1 MVTKGGTS
9 MATVSEITSFI
20 NEISPIIQKY
30 SRQYGYKVSSP
41 IIAQACLESGY
52 GKSVLA
58 AQYHNYFGM
67 KCGSKWKGRSVNL
80 KTKEEYNLGILTDI
94 KANFRVYSSMEE
106 GVKGYFEFISTQ
118 RYQNLKTAQT
128 PQQYLEMIKA
138 DGYATSSLYV
148 TNNMRVIETYALT
161 RFDMIVEKPTVKNYS
176 RDAVVQLAKSWVG
189 LNEADGSYKNII
201 DIYNTQKTFPR
212 GTKMKYEWAWCA
224 CTWSALAI
232 KLGYQDI
239 MPIEIS
245 CIQLINIAKKM
256 GIWVENDSYVP
267 MPGDAILYDWQDNGV
282 GDNAGQP
289 DHVGVVTMVA
299 CGTITVIEGNYNNRV
314 GVRQIPIGGKF
325 IRGFITPRYTN
336 NTVNNTNRPTT
347 NTSYLYKVSKNCKNR
362 LRIRQKP
369 TELSA
374 IVGYINNNN
383 DVYEIYEECNGW
395 GKLVN
400 SSWICLKYTKKV
412 TVDITKIAK
421 EVIEGKWGNGE
432 ERKTRLTNAGYDFVV
447 IQNKVNEIIRKRG

>member
-1 MVTKGGTS
+1 
-9 MATVSEITSFI
+9 MATISEIISFI
-20 NEISPIIQKY
+20 NEIGPIIQKY

-41 IIAQACLESGY
+41 IIAQACIESAY

-67 KCGSKWKGRSVNL
+67 KCGSKWQGRSVNL

-106 GVKGYFEFISTQ
+106 GVKGYFEFISTK

-138 DGYATSSLYV
+138 DGYATSSSYV
-148 TNNMRVIETYALT
+148 VNNMRVIETYQLT
-161 RFDMIVEKPTVKNYS
+161 RFDMIVEKPTVKIYS
-176 RDAVVQLAKSWVG
+176 RDAVVKLAKSWLG
-189 LNEADGSYKNII
+189 LNEADGSYKSII

-232 KLGYQDI
+232 KLGYQEI

-245 CIQLINIAKKM
+245 CIQLINIAKQM
-256 GIWVENDSYVP
+256 GIWVEDDSYVP

-289 DHVGVVTMVA
+289 DHVGVVIMVYD
-299 CGTITVIEGNYNNRV
+299 GIITVIEGNYNDRV
-314 GVRQIPIGGKF
+314 GVRQIRINNKF

-336 NTVNNTNRPTT
+336 NTIQNINTTPNIQNTH
-347 NTSYLYKVSKNCKNR
+347 TSYLYKVSKNCKHR

-369 TELSA
+369 TELSS

-383 DVYEIYEECNGW
+383 DVYEIYEENNGW

-421 EVIEGKWGNGE
+421 EVIDGKWGNGE
-432 ERKTRLTNAGYDFVV
+432 ERKARLTKAGYNFTEV
-447 IQNKVNEIIRKRG
+447 QNKVNELLRR

>member
-1 MVTKGGTS
+1 
-9 MATVSEITSFI
+9 MATVS
-20 NEISPIIQKY
+20 EISPIIQKY

-52 GKSVLA
+52 GKSALA
-58 AQYHNYFGM
+58 AKYHNYFGM
-67 KCGSKWKGRSVNL
+67 KCGSKWQGRSVNL

-148 TNNMRVIETYALT
+148 ANNMRVIETYALT

-176 RDAVVQLAKSWVG
+176 RDAVVQLAKSWLG

-232 KLGYQDI
+232 KLGYQEI

-245 CIQLINIAKKM
+245 CIQLINIAKQM

-289 DHVGVVTMVA
+289 DHIGVVTMVA
-299 CGTITVIEGNYNNRV
+299 GGTITVIEGNYNNRV

-336 NTVNNTNRPTT
+336 NTVHNTNRPTT

-383 DVYEIYEECNGW
+383 DIYEIYEENNGW

-421 EVIEGKWGNGE
+421 EVIDGKWGNGE
-432 ERKTRLTNAGYDFVV
+432 ERKARLTKAGYNFTEV
-447 IQNKVNEIIRKRG
+447 QNKVNELLRR

>member
-1 MVTKGGTS
+1 
-9 MATVSEITSFI
+9 MATVSEIISFI

-106 GVKGYFEFISTQ
+106 GVKGYFEFISTK

-138 DGYATSSLYV
+138 DGYATSSSYV
-148 TNNMRVIETYALT
+148 VNNMRVIETYQLN
-161 RFDMIVEKPTVKNYS
+161 RFDMILEKPTVKNYS
-176 RDAVVQLAKSWVG
+176 RDAVVKLAKSWLG

-232 KLGYQDI
+232 KLGYQEI

-245 CIQLINIAKKM
+245 CIQLINIAKQM

-289 DHVGVVTMVA
+289 DHVGVVTMVDG
-299 CGTITVIEGNYNNRV
+299 GTITVVEGNYNNRV

-336 NTVNNTNRPTT
+336 NTVHNTNRPTIQNT
-347 NTSYLYKVSKNCKNR
+347 HTSYLYKVSKNCKHR

-369 TELSA
+369 TELSS

-383 DVYEIYEECNGW
+383 DVYEIYEENNGW

-400 SSWICLKYTKKV
+400 STWICLKYTKKV

-421 EVIEGKWGNGE
+421 EVIDGKWGNGE
-432 ERKTRLTNAGYDFVV
+432 ERKARLTKAGYNFTEV
-447 IQNKVNEIIRKRG
+447 QNKVNEILRR